1 MQIMRGIYNCIME
14 EVSDSRSRSGAR
26 QVFIIW
32 FFLSLLSLL
41 QSQRT
46 GIKPCTEKL
55 TPFRHR
61 QALKEIPSI
70 CLNWPIRRLESLHQP
85 IRRKF
90 GDQCY
95 WRLQTSGTFS
105 VPLTICWMVQIQETK
120 HLGPTRGQFSGCQEI
135 FETNKS
141 CSTDKF
147 MYERG
152 TCLVSVCNQKVTP
165 DNHLHCIHLSASPL
179 FMSPRHRLDY

>member
-14 EVSDSRSRSGAR
+14 EVSGSRVAPELAR
-26 QVFIIW
+26 FSSSD
-32 FFLSLLSLL
+32 FLSLLSLL
-41 QSQRT
+41 QSQLT

-61 QALKEIPSI
+61 QPLKEIPSI
-70 CLNWPIRRLESLHQP
+70 CLNWPIRRQLHQP

-165 DNHLHCIHLSASPL
+165 DNHLYCIHLSACPL
-179 FMSPRHRLDY
+179 FMSPRQRLDY

>member
-14 EVSDSRSRSGAR
+14 VVSGSRVAPELAR
-26 QVFIIW
+26 FSSSD
-32 FFLSLLSLL
+32 FLSLLSLL
-41 QSQRT
+41 QSQLT

-61 QALKEIPSI
+61 QPLKGIPSI
-70 CLNWPIRRLESLHQP
+70 CLNWPIRRQESLRQP

-147 MYERG
+147 MYEGERVW
-152 TCLVSVCNQKVTP
+152 CLSVIRKWPLITISTVSTSLPAHYLCLRVK
-165 DNHLHCIHLSASPL
+165 D
-179 FMSPRHRLDY
+179 